1 MRILQ
6 LIDSLEVGGAERM
19 AVNYANS
26 LSKQIEFSGIV
37 VTRKEGSLKSI
48 LEEKV
53 SYLFLNRKKVFDLKA
68 LFLLKS
74 YCKENKIDF
83 IHAHGTSFFIAFL
96 FKIIHPTIKV
106 IWHEHAGARGT
117 EKRIQNRVLWFC
129 TRSFSGILVVNHTLE
144 NWFKIVLKFKNTLY
158 LPNFTVFDTNEK
170 PTTFLK
176 GIEHKRIVCLA
187 NLRHPKNHKLLVEVA
202 IKTKETHPEWTFHFI
217 GNDLQDGYSS
227 ELKGLIETNH
237 LEDTVFIYGLCEDTN
252 HILQQSTIAVLASLS
267 EGLPVALLEYGM
279 HKKPVVAT
287 NVGEIPL
294 IISDGITGFIV
305 PSDTVN
311 LFYNALVTLM
321 ESEILQSKFGKKLYD
336 TIIQNHSEKAVI
348 KSYLN
353 WLKKI

>member
-6 LIDSLEVGGAERM
+6 IIDSLEVGGAERM

-26 LSKQIEFSGIV
+26 LSKQIEFSGLAV
-37 VTRKEGSLKSI
+37 SRKEGNLKSH
-48 LEEKV
+48 LEKKV
-53 SYLFLNRKKVFDLKA
+53 PYLFLNRKKIFDLQA
-68 LFLLKS
+68 LFLLKKF
-74 YCKENKIDF
+74 CKENKVDF

-96 FKIIHPTIKV
+96 LKIIHPTIKV
-106 IWHEHAGARGT
+106 IWHEHAGARGA
-117 EKRIQNRVLWFC
+117 EKGIQNVVLWFC
-129 TRSFSGILVVNHTLE
+129 TRFFSGILVVNHALE
-144 NWFKIVLKFKNTLY
+144 DWCKSVLNFTNTLY
-158 LPNFTVFDTNEK
+158 LPNFTLFDSNENA
-170 PTTFLK
+170 TTFLK

-202 IKTKETHPEWTFHFI
+202 IKTKESHPDWTFHFI
-217 GNDLQDGYSS
+217 GNDLGDEYSQK
-227 ELKGLIETNH
+227 LRTLISANH
-237 LEDTVFIYGLCEDTN
+237 LEETVFIYGLRADTN

-294 IISDGITGFIV
+294 IILDGITGFIV

-311 LFYNALVTLM
+311 SFYDALVKVM
-321 ESEILQSKFGKKLYD
+321 DNEVLQAKFGAELYK
-336 TIIQNHSEKAVI
+336 TIIENHSEKAVI
-348 KSYLN
+348 TNYLN